1 MAEESLHQPHDK
13 LVKATFSDLQNA
25 RAFFEGHLEP
35 ELVRHIDWASLR
47 LESGSFVDAELS
59 ASASD
64 LLYSV
69 GISGQ
74 RTYLYILF
82 EHQSG
87 DDPWMA
93 LRVLAYMVRIWRG
106 HVQKPDAGEK
116 LPPILPLVL
125 AQDTKPWKS
134 PTRFGELV
142 VAPEGLAE
150 RMREHTPDFAFGL
163 IELFRM
169 PFEKILGTPAG
180 ILTLRALKAE
190 RESMLLDD
198 SVWDEA
204 LLVQLPAEALE
215 CLLRYI
221 FDREI
226 DKPQFRRKLKE
237 ITDPKLN
244 KNVMSLADQLRQE
257 GREEGREAGMILT
270 KQQAVIEALEVRFER
285 VPEGLKDAITEV
297 TDLVKL
303 TALLRAAIRCVDL
316 ESFAR
321 EL

>member
-1 MAEESLHQPHDK
+1 MAEENLHQPHDK

-35 ELVRHIDWASLR
+35 DLVRRIDWAGLR

-69 GISGQ
+69 GIEGHPA
-74 RTYLYILF
+74 YLYILF

-87 DDPWMA
+87 NDPWMA
-93 LRVLAYMVRIWRG
+93 LRILAYMVRIWRS
-106 HVQKPDAGEK
+106 HVQKPGGSGK

-125 AQDTKPWKS
+125 AQNAKPWKS

-142 VAPEGLAE
+142 GAPEGLAE
-150 RMREHTPDFAFGL
+150 RMREHTPDFTFGL
-163 IELFRM
+163 IELFRL
-169 PFEKILGTPAG
+169 PFDKILGTPAG

-215 CLLRYI
+215 CLMRYI

-226 DKPQFRRKLKE
+226 DKPQFRRKLNHIANPE
-237 ITDPKLN
+237 LN
-244 KNVMSLADQLRQE
+244 RNVMTLADQFRQE
-257 GREEGREAGMILT
+257 GRQEGRIAT

-285 VPEGLKDAITEV
+285 VPEGLKEAIGGVGDSE
-297 TDLVKL
+297 KL
-303 TALLRAAIRCVDL
+303 SALLRTAIRCEDI
-316 ESFAR
+316 ETFAR
-321 EL
+321 DL

>member
-1 MAEESLHQPHDK
+1 MAEENLHQPHDK

-35 ELVRHIDWASLR
+35 ELVRHIDWTSLR

-69 GISGQ
+69 GIEGQ
-74 RTYLYILF
+74 TTYLYILF

-125 AQDTKPWKS
+125 AQDAKPWKS
-134 PTRFGELV
+134 STRFGELV
-142 VAPEGLAE
+142 AAPDGLAE

-169 PFEKILGTPAG
+169 PFDKILGTPAG

-215 CLLRYI
+215 SLLRYI

-226 DKPQFRRKLKE
+226 DKPQFRKKLKE

-257 GREEGREAGMILT
+257 GCEAGTIFT
-270 KQQAVIEALEVRFER
+270 KQQAVIEALEVRFEL
-285 VPEGLKDAITEV
+285 VPEGLKEAITEV
-297 TDLVKL
+297 ENLEKL
-303 TALLRAAIRCVDL
+303 TFLHRAAIRCVDL

>member
-1 MAEESLHQPHDK
+1 M
-13 LVKATFSDLQNA
+13 
-25 RAFFEGHLEP
+25 
-35 ELVRHIDWASLR
+35 
-47 LESGSFVDAELS
+47 ESGSFVDAELS

-69 GISGQ
+69 GIEGQ
-74 RTYLYILF
+74 TTYLYILF

-93 LRVLAYMVRIWRG
+93 LRVLTYMVRIWRG
-106 HVQKPDAGEK
+106 HLQKTDAGEK

-125 AQDTKPWKS
+125 AQDAKPWKS

-142 VAPEGLAE
+142 AAPEGLAD
-150 RMREHTPDFAFGL
+150 RMREHTPDFTFGL

-169 PFEKILGTPAG
+169 PFDKILGTPAG

-226 DKPQFRRKLKE
+226 DKPQFRKKLKE
-237 ITDPKLN
+237 ITNPKLN

-257 GREEGREAGMILT
+257 GREEGREAGTIFT
-270 KQQAVIEALEVRFER
+270 KQQAVIEALEVRFDR
-285 VPEGLKDAITEV
+285 VPEGVKEAITEV
-297 TDLVKL
+297 TDLKKL
-303 TALLRAAIRCVDL
+303 SALLRASIRCADL

>member
-1 MAEESLHQPHDK
+1 MAEENLHQPHDK

-25 RAFFEGHLEP
+25 RAFLEGHLET
-35 ELVRHIDWASLR
+35 ELSRRIDWSSLR

-69 GISGQ
+69 GIEGQ
-74 RTYLYILF
+74 TTYLYILF

-106 HVQKPDAGEK
+106 HVQKTDGKGK

-125 AQDTKPWKS
+125 AQDAKPWKS

-142 VAPEGLAE
+142 SAPEGMGE

-169 PFEKILGTPAG
+169 PFDKILGTPAG

-204 LLVQLPAEALE
+204 LLVQLPADALE

-226 DKPQFRRKLKE
+226 DKPQFRKKLKE
-237 ITDPKLN
+237 ITNPKLN

-257 GREEGREAGMILT
+257 GREEERIVT

-285 VPEGLKDAITEV
+285 VPEGLKEAIVEV
-297 TDLVKL
+297 GDLEKL
-303 TALLRAAIRCVDL
+303 TALLRAAIRCADL

>member
-1 MAEESLHQPHDK
+1 MAEENLHQPHDK

-35 ELVRHIDWASLR
+35 EVVRRIDWASLR

-69 GISGQ
+69 GIEGQ
-74 RTYLYILF
+74 TTYLYILF

-106 HVQKPDAGEK
+106 HLQKPDAGEK

-125 AQDTKPWKS
+125 AQDAKPWKS
-134 PTRFGELV
+134 PTRFRELV
-142 VAPEGLAE
+142 AAPEGLAD
-150 RMREHTPDFAFGL
+150 RMREHTPDFTFGL

-169 PFEKILGTPAG
+169 PFDKILGTPAG

-226 DKPQFRRKLKE
+226 DKCSRRFKSELRRFKSGKLH
-237 ITDPKLN
+237 
-244 KNVMSLADQLRQE
+244 
-257 GREEGREAGMILT
+257 
-270 KQQAVIEALEVRFER
+270 
-285 VPEGLKDAITEV
+285 
-297 TDLVKL
+297 
-303 TALLRAAIRCVDL
+303 
-316 ESFAR
+316 FAR
-321 EL
+321 NNH

>member
-1 MAEESLHQPHDK
+1 
-13 LVKATFSDLQNA
+13 
-25 RAFFEGHLEP
+25 
-35 ELVRHIDWASLR
+35 
-47 LESGSFVDAELS
+47 
-59 ASASD
+59 
-64 LLYSV
+64 
-69 GISGQ
+69 
-74 RTYLYILF
+74 
-82 EHQSG
+82 
-87 DDPWMA
+87 
-93 LRVLAYMVRIWRG
+93 
-106 HVQKPDAGEK
+106 
-116 LPPILPLVL
+116 
-125 AQDTKPWKS
+125 
-134 PTRFGELV
+134 
-142 VAPEGLAE
+142 
-150 RMREHTPDFAFGL
+150 
-163 IELFRM
+163 
-169 PFEKILGTPAG
+169 
-180 ILTLRALKAE
+180 
-190 RESMLLDD
+190 MLLDD

-285 VPEGLKDAITEV
+285 VPEGLKEAITEV

>member
-1 MAEESLHQPHDK
+1 MAEENLHQPHDK

-25 RAFFEGHLEP
+25 RGFFESHLDP
-35 ELVRHIDWASLR
+35 DLVRHIDWGTLR

-69 GISGQ
+69 GIAGQ
-74 RTYLYILF
+74 TAYLYILF

-93 LRVLAYMVRIWRG
+93 LRVLSYMVRIWRG
-106 HVQKPDAGEK
+106 HIQKPNAGKK

-125 AQDTKPWKS
+125 AQDAKPWKS

-142 VAPEGLAE
+142 SAPEGLAD

-257 GREEGREAGMILT
+257 GREEERIFT

-285 VPEGLKDAITEV
+285 VPEGLKEAITEV
-297 TDLVKL
+297 TDLGKL

>member
-1 MAEESLHQPHDK
+1 
-13 LVKATFSDLQNA
+13 
-25 RAFFEGHLEP
+25 
-35 ELVRHIDWASLR
+35 
-47 LESGSFVDAELS
+47 
-59 ASASD
+59 
-64 LLYSV
+64 
-69 GISGQ
+69 
-74 RTYLYILF
+74 
-82 EHQSG
+82 
-87 DDPWMA
+87 
-93 LRVLAYMVRIWRG
+93 LRVLSYMVRIWRG
-106 HVQKPDAGEK
+106 HIQKPNAGKK

-125 AQDTKPWKS
+125 AQDAKPWKS

-257 GREEGREAGMILT
+257 GREEGREAGREEGREAGMILT

-285 VPEGLKDAITEV
+285 IPEGLKEAIAGV
-297 TDLVKL
+297 GDLSKL
-303 TALLRAAIRCVDL
+303 SALHRAAICCADL

>member
-1 MAEESLHQPHDK
+1 MPEENIHQPHDK
-13 LVKATFSDLQNA
+13 LVKATFSDLRNA
-25 RAFFEGHLEP
+25 RAFFEGHLDSEV
-35 ELVRHIDWASLR
+35 VRRIDWSSLR

-69 GISGQ
+69 GIGDQ
-74 RTYLYILF
+74 LAYLYILF

-93 LRVLAYMVRIWRG
+93 LRILAYMVRIWRA
-106 HVQKPDAGEK
+106 HVQKTDGKGK

-142 VAPEGLAE
+142 DAPEGLAE

-169 PFEKILGTPAG
+169 PFDKILGTPAG

-215 CLLRYI
+215 CLLRYL

-226 DKPQFRRKLKE
+226 DKPRFRRKLKE
-237 ITDPKLN
+237 IADPKLN

-257 GREEGREAGMILT
+257 GSIVT
-270 KQQAVIEALEVRFER
+270 KQHSVIEALEVRFGH
-285 VPEGLKDAITEV
+285 VPEGLKEAIAEV
-297 TDLVKL
+297 ADLGKL
-303 TALLRAAIRCVDL
+303 SALHRAAIRCTDI
-316 ESFAR
+316 EAFAR

>member
-1 MAEESLHQPHDK
+1 
-13 LVKATFSDLQNA
+13 
-25 RAFFEGHLEP
+25 
-35 ELVRHIDWASLR
+35 
-47 LESGSFVDAELS
+47 
-59 ASASD
+59 
-64 LLYSV
+64 
-69 GISGQ
+69 
-74 RTYLYILF
+74 
-82 EHQSG
+82 
-87 DDPWMA
+87 MA
-93 LRVLAYMVRIWRG
+93 LRVLAYMVRIWGG
-106 HVQKPDAGEK
+106 HLQKTDAGEK

-125 AQDTKPWKS
+125 AQDAKPWKS

-142 VAPEGLAE
+142 AAPEGLAD
-150 RMREHTPDFAFGL
+150 RMREHTPDFTFGL

-169 PFEKILGTPAG
+169 PFDKILGTPAG

-226 DKPQFRRKLKE
+226 DKPQFRKKLKE
-237 ITDPKLN
+237 ITNPKLN

-257 GREEGREAGMILT
+257 GREEGREAGTIFT
-270 KQQAVIEALEVRFER
+270 KQQAVIEALEVRFDR
-285 VPEGLKDAITEV
+285 VPEGVKEAITEV
-297 TDLVKL
+297 TDLKKL
-303 TALLRAAIRCVDL
+303 SALLRASIRCADL

>member
-1 MAEESLHQPHDK
+1 MAEENLHQPHDK

-25 RAFFEGHLEP
+25 RAFFKGHLDP
-35 ELVRHIDWASLR
+35 DLVRHIDWGTLR

-69 GISGQ
+69 GIAGQ
-74 RTYLYILF
+74 TAYLYILF

-93 LRVLAYMVRIWRG
+93 LRVLSYMVRIWRG
-106 HVQKPDAGEK
+106 HIQKPNAGKK

-125 AQDTKPWKS
+125 AQDAKPWKS

-142 VAPEGLAE
+142 SAPEGLAD

-169 PFEKILGTPAG
+169 PFDKILGTPAG

-285 VPEGLKDAITEV
+285 VPEGLKEAITEV
-297 TDLVKL
+297 TDLGKL